1 MNNLVLK
8 LVILISMFEFSNIIY
23 GQNNFSTNQ
32 IEGSLPNNAKLKKI
46 EYKTFGYSISGYVC
60 DNKFVEGKEIDICIS
75 SYDSPIHLIKGVYFC
90 KDGISYLE
98 SIFEAD
104 FTIKMIFKISN
115 TVGQN
120 SLSANKKFSSDL
132 KIEISDI
139 IFVNGVLELSGGR
152 INIVRTPSADFKLTI
167 SYNDKTLEHNLEKK
181 FLEQIIIDANRAY
194 KENWLNIMYYR
205 GLSSFFTNTETYKN
219 EILNSKNIK
228 LTFLNGDIFEGEITT
243 KLQDYD
249 FIPNDGK
256 YTFATGEIYKGSIAR
271 IYWEEYNERIPRE
284 GQMIFS
290 DGSVENGDWL
300 KKYNVTENDLSTA
313 KTLTEKHTLAQRLF
327 NEQQRK
333 LDDEKKKL
341 NQKEEQNRIA
351 EYNLRNSLIK
361 KYGEHIGGLL
371 IKKEVE
377 VGMTMAMIIEV
388 FPKDYFIVKKSVVKG
403 VVIEEWLFSKEKMFK
418 NFLNKSN
425 DPNMNMLA
433 MLIID
438 NPELVG
444 GKEFPIER
452 LVFVDNI
459 LKDIYYTPN

>member
-1 MNNLVLK
+1 MNNLFLK

-23 GQNNFSTNQ
+23 GQNNFLSSR
-32 IEGSLPNNAKLKKI
+32 IESSLPNNAKLKKI
-46 EYKTFGYSISGYVC
+46 EYKSFGYSISGYVC
-60 DNKFVEGKEIDICIS
+60 DNKFVEGKEIAIYS
-75 SYDSPIHLIKGVYFC
+75 SIYGSPFLIIKGIYFC

-98 SIFEAD
+98 SIFEAET
-104 FTIKMIFKISN
+104 TIKMIFKISN
-115 TVGQN
+115 TVYQN
-120 SLSANKKFSSDL
+120 NLSANKKISSDL

-139 IFVNGVLELSGGR
+139 ISVNGVLKLSGGR
-152 INIVRTPSADFKLTI
+152 INIVRTPSDDFKLTI

-194 KENWLNIMYYR
+194 TENWLNIIR
-205 GLSSFFTNTETYKN
+205 GLSSFFTDTETYKN

-228 LTFLNGDIFEGEITT
+228 LTFLNGDIFEGKITT

-249 FIPNDGK
+249 FIPNNGK

-271 IYWEEYNERIPRE
+271 IFWEEFEEKIPRK
-284 GQMIFS
+284 GKMSFT
-290 DGSVENGDWL
+290 DGSEEDGDWL
-300 KKYNVTENDLSTA
+300 IKYNVTENDLSTA
-313 KTLTEKHTLAQRLF
+313 KTLTEKHTLAQKLF

-377 VGMTMAMIIEV
+377 VGMTMAMITEV

-403 VVIEEWLFSKEKMFK
+403 IVIEEWLFSKEKMFK
-418 NFLNKSN
+418 NFINKSN
-425 DPNMNMLA
+425 DPNVNVLA